1 MPPDLMKL
9 KILLPFQVFAEKAG
23 VSRIV
28 AETQGGSFGFL
39 PHRLDCTAA
48 LVPGI
53 LTFEIEGSAPTYV
66 ALDEGVLI
74 KTGMEVHISVRNA
87 ISGTDLGTL
96 RKAVADEF
104 INISDE
110 ERNMRSKI
118 NKLNTGLITR
128 LVELKND

>member
-1 MPPDLMKL
+1 MPADLMKL
-9 KILLPFQVFAEKAG
+9 KILLPYQVFAEKAG
-23 VSRIV
+23 VMRII
-28 AETQGGSFGFL
+28 AETQSGSFGFL

-53 LTFEIEGSAPTYV
+53 LTFEIEGAAPAYV

-74 KTGMEVHISVRNA
+74 KAGMEVDISVRNA

-104 INISDE
+104 INLSEE
-110 ERNMRSKI
+110 ERSVRSQI
-118 NKLNTGLITR
+118 SKLDMGLVAR
-128 LVELKND
+128 LVELNK